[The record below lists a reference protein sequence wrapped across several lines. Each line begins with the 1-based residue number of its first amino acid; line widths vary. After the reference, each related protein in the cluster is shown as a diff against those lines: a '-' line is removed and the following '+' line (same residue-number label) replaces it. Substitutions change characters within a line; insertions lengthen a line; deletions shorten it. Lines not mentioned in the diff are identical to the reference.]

1 LIEEFRPQVA
11 EPVVIALFNNR
22 ELKKDDFL
30 VTELGVTMEPSAKR
44 KVLAAYEHR
53 LGTEVRHPLFGYKL
67 SYRRVMEVQARLL
80 SRVLAEEIAEYPPF
94 SRR

>member
-1 LIEEFRPQVA
+1 MEEFRPA
-11 EPVVIALFNNR
+11 IADPAVIALFNNK

-30 VTELGVTMEPSAKR
+30 VTSLGVSIEPSAKR

-53 LGTEVRHPLFGYKL
+53 VGTEVRHPLFGYKL

-80 SRVLAEEIAEYPPF
+80 SRVLCGEIAEYPPF